1 MVKMEATKEAIQRKP
16 GRSDAKQ
23 AVVSRTVLTETGSGG
38 RLGIGLNT
46 EPPRRRSRRPLAA
59 YLAVERWSSVGG
71 VVRPR
76 STESRP

>member
-38 RLGIGLNT
+38 RLGIGLDT
-46 EPPRRRSRRPLAA
+46 GPPRRRSR
-59 YLAVERWSSVGG
+59 
-71 VVRPR
+71 
-76 STESRP
+76 